1 MSIPMPTLIEKN
13 ACPIA
18 LSTTFG
24 VILEKSGLKRKFIP
38 SEEYGAYAENNENEE
53 KNGHQDIGCFFDT
66 AVYPAHENDVV
77 DQNEEDNPYKRF
89 EWRGNES
96 VEFC

>member
-1 MSIPMPTLIEKN
+1 MPITHREKCLSH
-13 ACPIA
+13 CPQYDIGGN
-18 LSTTFG
+18 FG
-24 VILEKSGLKRKFIP
+24 EIGLEKEIHSFGESG
-38 SEEYGAYAENNENEE
+38 EEYGAYAENNENEE

-96 VEFC
+96 IEFC